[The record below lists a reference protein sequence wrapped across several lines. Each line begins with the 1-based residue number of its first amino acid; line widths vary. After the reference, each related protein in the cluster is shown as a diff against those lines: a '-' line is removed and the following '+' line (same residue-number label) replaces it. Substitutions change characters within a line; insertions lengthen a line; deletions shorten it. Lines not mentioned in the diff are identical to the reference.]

1 VQVGNPQAQCDL
13 PFVMFTWYLNPAIVS
28 VSRQVSQFYPGLSE
42 PLYQVMNQ
50 NPDVPQGPVEGG
62 TVVTINGI
70 DFTSLGRPRIDGG
83 IGVQP
88 QGCTGDYEKS
98 PCFTTCNF
106 PFIHAIQGSQY
117 YYTCINL
124 KWRSDQTVYN
134 PDVYWCVVGESKTF
148 ANQYGICNTDI
159 AKWKDFKQG
168 GKFVTT
174 LECRFGQVHMPA
186 IVIDNSTITCQSPP
200 HE

>member
-1 VQVGNPQAQCDL
+1 MA
-13 PFVMFTWYLNPAIVS
+13 VS
-28 VSRQVSQFYPGLSE
+28 VFSHRAAPE
-42 PLYQVMNQ
+42 
-50 NPDVPQGPVEGG
+50 
-62 TVVTINGI
+62 IK
-70 DFTSLGRPRIDGG
+70 
-83 IGVQP
+83 
-88 QGCTGDYEKS
+88 KS

-200 HE
+200 HEEGIIVPLSVTMNRKDYSRILASTYFQYIKPAPTATLARVSNAVSSLAVSFSTAVNLQGLMDADRVIKGPEAQSGDRKSVV